1 MKAKIFCLS
10 LALENPHQVL
20 DAYMSFATATV
31 RKISLSLSDVTLY
44 HQRYKLK
51 VDGKPARNTSTWMQT
66 HRDEHTY
73 TLHPVT

>member
-1 MKAKIFCLS
+1 
-10 LALENPHQVL
+10 VL

-51 VDGKPARNTSTWMQT
+51 VRRQASQEYLYLDADTQR
-66 HRDEHTY
+66 
-73 TLHPVT
+73 